1 MRMIYIERDGI
12 FSDFLGLLTLGA
24 SFSIAFETL
33 VTGTYEAFVSAS
45 TGSVRITV
53 SFDQF

>member
-53 SFDQF
+53 SFNQF